1 MNIHKNQGFKKRF
14 FPNACVWAVLAF
26 ALAVFPL
33 KAQETVSLTVNAGK
47 TLANFAPIS
56 IFGINVA
63 SWADPRPVQK
73 KVEANGNFLIRFPG
87 GSWGDVYHWNG
98 AGKYDSEGRWVPDN
112 TTYKPGHMVVKYQPN
127 YAALR
132 SVDNDKTTAWRSN
145 PDTDSPDFQWL
156 ELDFGSKTTLDAVT
170 IVWGNAVDASWPY
183 AGKFSVQYWD
193 PASNRQ
199 WMPYSAADDA
209 WIDTTARKLRG
220 KGGTQGAKFTPVTT
234 QYLRLLMRES
244 SAGKDGVYSVAEI
257 KVYGGGKPVPT
268 ANTNVVASSTHL
280 ASTLEAKPLDFH
292 FESFME
298 FVNSFTPKAVPLVIV
313 NFGTGTPQEA
323 AAWVHYANKVK
334 GYGIK
339 FWEIGNEME
348 AHWEGGGPCNARD
361 YARRFIA
368 FYEAM
373 KAEDPSITLI
383 GTANGHESS
392 SGLYDGQSYIQAF
405 LNRLILVGKSHYLG
419 GLSIHDY
426 PQWGLKAQELLDS
439 TPSRMASIAVTI
451 ASQLSKLPSPDKIPV
466 WITEFN
472 TSDHVIPDVSVH
484 LENGLWL
491 TQYVCEFIRHFGN
504 RGYTTLWN
512 VMNGGNAIND
522 PKGGDHGYLQ
532 AEPGPYQY
540 QERIDYW
547 AMRMMACHWAMPGEA
562 RAHRFLDAT
571 CTQDR
576 LVPYATLRPDG
587 SLALLIVNKDPE
599 KDFMASLNLQGFS
612 PAAQAQGWK
621 FDSTNYQ
628 WNITSKPYHA
638 DPDKPPTVFI
648 LKAAGS
654 SFSYTFPKYSLT
666 VLKFDPVSAAAP
678 AVKK

>member
-1 MNIHKNQGFKKRF
+1 MNISSSQSHKRLF
-14 FPNACVWAVLAF
+14 FYQTLVWAVLVF
-26 ALAVFPL
+26 ALTACPL
-33 KAQETVSLTVNAGK
+33 RAQETVSLTVNAGK
-47 TLANFAPIS
+47 TITTFAPIS

-73 KVEANGNFLIRFPG
+73 KVQANGNFLVRFPG
-87 GSWGDVYHWNG
+87 GSWGDVYHWNS

-112 TTYKPGHMVVKYQPN
+112 TTYKPGCTVPHYQPV
-127 YAALR
+127 YAACR
-132 SVDNDKTTAWRSN
+132 TVDNDKTTAWRSN

-156 ELDFGSKTTLDAVT
+156 QLDFGSKKTLDAVT
-170 IVWGNAVDASWPY
+170 IVWGNAADKVWPY

-193 PASNRQ
+193 PVSNRQ
-199 WMPYSAADDA
+199 WMPYCAPDDA
-209 WIDTTARKLRG
+209 WIDTTAKKLRG
-220 KGGTQGAKFTPVTT
+220 KGGTQGAKFTPITT

-244 SAGKDGVYSVAEI
+244 TAGKDGTYSLAEI
-257 KVYGGGKPVPT
+257 KAYGAGKEVSPT
-268 ANTNVVASSTHL
+268 TNAGAIASSTHA
-280 ASTLEAKPLDFH
+280 ASKLEPKPLDFH

-298 FVNSFTPKAVPLVIV
+298 YVNSFTPKAIPLVIV

-348 AHWEGGGPCNARD
+348 GFWEGGGPANARD

-405 LNRLILVGKSHYLG
+405 LNRLILVGKSNYLG

-426 PQWGLKAQELLDS
+426 PQWGLKSQELLDS

-451 ASQLSKLPSPDKIPV
+451 ASQLSKLPYPDKMPV

-472 TSDHVIPDVSVH
+472 TSDHVIPDISVR

-491 TQYVCEFIRHFGN
+491 TQYLCEFIRHFGN
-504 RGYTTLWN
+504 RGYATLWN
-512 VMNGGNAIND
+512 VMNGGSAIND
-522 PKGGDHGYLQ
+522 PKGADHGYLQ
-532 AEPGPYQY
+532 AEAGPYQY
-540 QERIDYW
+540 QERADYW
-547 AMRMMACHWAMPGEA
+547 AMRLMACHWAMPGEA
-562 RAHRFLDAT
+562 RAHQFLDASS
-571 CTQDR
+571 TQDR
-576 LVPYATLRPDG
+576 LAPYATLRPDG
-587 SLALLIVNKDPE
+587 SLALLVVNRDPQT
-599 KDFMASLNLQGFS
+599 DFKASLNLQGFS
-612 PAAQAQGWK
+612 PAAQASGWK
-621 FDSTNYQ
+621 FDSANYQ
-628 WNITSKPYHA
+628 WSLTSKPYHA
-638 DPDKPPTVFI
+638 DPDKPPTPFT
-648 LKAAGS
+648 LNAAGA
-654 SFSYTFPKYSLT
+654 SFTYTFPKYSLT
-666 VLKFDPVSAAAP
+666 VLKFDPATANTVP
-678 AVKK
+678 AK